1 MNAPEA
7 VRRAT
12 RLRPWT
18 EGRFPIG
25 YWAWE
30 LAELPDDWTE
40 AFAIYREVWTCSIH
54 AATAIG
60 KRSPVPVQAMWPALP
75 DALPSSLTREDFGL
89 PDGRFAFLFLYDF
102 LSETERKNP
111 AGLMEAFRR
120 AFRAD
125 DRVHLVIKTSNGDM
139 RRDDWKRLAAAAEGL
154 PVTLFDRYLS
164 RADVLALI
172 RACDAYVSLHRAE
185 GFGYTMAEAMAQAR
199 PVIATH
205 YSGNADFMTPW
216 NSFPVPYRLV
226 ELDRAHGRYA
236 QGQVWA
242 DPDLDA
248 AAELMRTVARDRD
261 RAAEVARRGQEDV
274 TRQLSPEACGARI
287 VARLRTLAHAHPS
300 PTAPTPALA
309 AASNPTR

>member
-1 MNAPEA
+1 M
-7 VRRAT
+7 
-12 RLRPWT
+12 
-18 EGRFPIG
+18 
-25 YWAWE
+25 
-30 LAELPDDWTE
+30 
-40 AFAIYREVWTCSIH
+40 
-54 AATAIG
+54 
-60 KRSPVPVQAMWPALP
+60 
-75 DALPSSLTREDFGL
+75 
-89 PDGRFAFLFLYDF
+89 
-102 LSETERKNP
+102 
-111 AGLMEAFRR
+111 
-120 AFRAD
+120 
-125 DRVHLVIKTSNGDM
+125 IKTSNGDL
-139 RRDDWKRLAAAAEGL
+139 RRDDWKRLAQAAEGM

-248 AAELMRTVARDRD
+248 AAELMRAVAGNRE

-274 TRQLSPEACGARI
+274 TRQLSAEACGARV
-287 VARLRTLAHAHPS
+287 VARLRTLAHAH
-300 PTAPTPALA
+300 AAQA
-309 AASNPTR
+309 AAAADLAVATEPR